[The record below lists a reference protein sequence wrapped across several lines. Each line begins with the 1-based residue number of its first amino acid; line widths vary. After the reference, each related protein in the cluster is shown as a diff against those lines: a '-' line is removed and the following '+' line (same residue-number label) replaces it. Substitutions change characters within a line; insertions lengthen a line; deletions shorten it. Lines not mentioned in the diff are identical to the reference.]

1 MALTKEEAQSIVFS
15 DMVAKLVKDGAQ
27 IKRELTPEQADM
39 LHMAVGVSGEA
50 GELLDAI
57 KRYTIYQKK
66 LDLENVIEEL
76 GDLEFFMERIRQ
88 LTGVTREQTLLANI
102 RKLGTRYSAGKYT
115 NEQAQVRADKQELHS

>member
-1 MALTKEEAQSIVFS
+1 MPLSKEDAQAIVFS

-50 GELLDAI
+50 GELLDAV
-57 KRYTIYQKK
+57 KRYTIYQKD

-88 LTGVTREQTLLANI
+88 LTGVTRDQTLIANI
-102 RKLGTRYSAGKYT
+102 QKLGKRYHDGAYS